1 VPPTEA
7 IPLTTLA
14 SLTSTNEITLQRV
27 LRHCII
33 NHLFAEP
40 TKGYIAHTPTSLLL
54 LTNPASIAWA
64 SMMPD
69 DYWPITTHAVDA
81 IEKWPESSE
90 PTETAVTLKH
100 GVDSFYQWLG
110 KNPAKAQRFGMA
122 MTGFSSGPGLE
133 FESLATH
140 YPWQVLPK
148 DGVVVDVGSGIG
160 FVSVAIA
167 QLHPHL
173 NFVCQD
179 LPSTVAAAPEQVP
192 AEVKDRITFQG
203 HDFLTPNPVKD
214 ADVYFFRFVF
224 HNWSDPYCVRIL
236 QALIPA
242 LKPGARILI
251 NDTALPE
258 RGEMSRWE
266 ERTLRDLDMTM
277 LTLLNAR
284 EREIAEFKKL
294 FEVADKRFKWVG
306 ASQPP
311 KSKMWKIEAVWDPE
325 IV

>member
-1 VPPTEA
+1 
-7 IPLTTLA
+7 
-14 SLTSTNEITLQRV
+14 
-27 LRHCII
+27 
-33 NHLFAEP
+33 
-40 TKGYIAHTPTSLLL
+40 
-54 LTNPASIAWA
+54 
-64 SMMPD
+64 M
-69 DYWPITTHAVDA
+69 
-81 IEKWPESSE
+81 
-90 PTETAVTLKH
+90 
-100 GVDSFYQWLG
+100 
-110 KNPAKAQRFGMA
+110 
-122 MTGFSSGPGLE
+122 
-133 FESLATH
+133 
-140 YPWQVLPK
+140 
-148 DGVVVDVGSGIG
+148 VVDVGSGIG

-173 NFVCQD
+173 KFVCQD
-179 LPSTVAAAPEQVP
+179 LPSTVAAAPEQVH

-203 HDFLTPNPVKD
+203 HDLLTPNPVKD
-214 ADVYFFRFVF
+214 ADLYFFRFFF
-224 HNWSDPYCVRIL
+224 HNWSDPYCMRIL

-242 LKPGARILI
+242 LKPGARILT

-306 ASQPP
+306 VSQPP
-311 KSKMWKIEAVWDPE
+311 KSKMWEIEAVWDPE